1 MAPVMVAVRRAARLP
16 LLGLIATVVLWPA
29 TGQPAAAAA
38 FSLSDGEQQAAIRA
52 GQRSLADAA
61 FGAEW
66 TQRDE
71 SGQALTVMTPF
82 HRLALAARNA
92 AFRGSTLSPKDV
104 TSALKGSERGLEL
117 WVTLRGDRP
126 DFARLYVPA
135 LLGTRT
141 ADVKPRFVQN
151 ERTALRDE
159 DGRYTARCQYVFPAE
174 AVNGSGRVTL
184 VVRDGEEREKAKF
197 TVDLAAMR

>member
-1 MAPVMVAVRRAARLP
+1 MASVMVAVRRAARLP
-16 LLGLIATVVLWPA
+16 LLGLMATVVLWPA
-29 TGQPAAAAA
+29 IGQPAAAAG
-38 FSLSDGEQQAAIRA
+38 FSLDERERQEAIRA
-52 GQRSLADAA
+52 GQRSVADET

-71 SGQALTVMTPF
+71 SGQTVTVMTPF

-92 AFRGSTLSPKDV
+92 AFRGSTLSAREV
-104 TSALKGSERGLEL
+104 SSTLKGTERALEL

-126 DFARLYVPA
+126 DFARQYVPA
-135 LLGTRT
+135 LRGPR

-151 ERTALRDE
+151 ERTALRDD
-159 DGRYTARCQYVFPAE
+159 DGRYTARCQYVFPAD

-197 TVDLAAMR
+197 TVDLASMR

>member
-1 MAPVMVAVRRAARLP
+1 MVAVRRAARLP
-16 LLGLIATVVLWPA
+16 LIGLMATVVLWPA

-38 FSLSDGEQQAAIRA
+38 FSLSDGERQEAIRA
-52 GQRSLADAA
+52 GQRSLADGA

-71 SGQALTVMTPF
+71 GGQTLTVMTPF

-92 AFRGSTLSPKDV
+92 AFRGSALTPKDV
-104 TSALKGSERGLEL
+104 TSALKGTERALEL

-126 DFARLYVPA
+126 DFARQYVPA

-141 ADVKPRFVQN
+141 DVKPRFVQN

-159 DGRYTARCQYVFPAE
+159 DGRYTARCQYVFPAD

-184 VVRDGEEREKAKF
+184 VVRDGGEREKAKF